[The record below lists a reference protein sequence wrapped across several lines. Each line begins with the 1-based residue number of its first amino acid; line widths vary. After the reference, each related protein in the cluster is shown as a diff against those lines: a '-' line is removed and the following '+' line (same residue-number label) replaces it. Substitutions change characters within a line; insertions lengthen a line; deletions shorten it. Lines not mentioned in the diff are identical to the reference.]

1 MTLDM
6 PTVSLVNFSAT
17 TVLGLVLCFV
27 WWRERSSALIG
38 WWGLAQLVMASG
50 IGLAATAVCDQ
61 TSLTQHLR
69 PVIDGACRRPSCGW
83 RCASSR
89 VANSTRSGSLVWPCG
104 VVIAAATGLVAT
116 FDQRLIL
123 VCTLM
128 ATLNLMAAAE
138 FTYQEDER
146 LVSRWP
152 AIVLLIVTATGLL
165 AWMPLALIM
174 PVREVGLVYA
184 SSWMP
189 VVIIILLLC
198 RIALAFVVL
207 TIVKERQELQQRM
220 FALTDALTGLPNR
233 RALFAAADE
242 LVAQGRYLRGH
253 SLAVMVLDLDHF
265 KKIND
270 TYGHRLG
277 DRVLQL
283 FADTLADELDSGT
296 ILGRLGGEEFAAI
309 LPGADL
315 SAAAAKAE
323 RVRAAFADTAAIID
337 GFPVAGTVSIGVA
350 SHDDINCDIGA
361 LFHRADGALYAAK
374 QTGRNRVQVIGPM
387 EPMLFEETGL
397 DIHVVPPRWFG
408 DRSVPAPAERAA
420 RRYRGSAD
428 AA

>member
-1 MTLDM
+1 MILHM
-6 PTVSLVNFSAT
+6 PTVSLVTLSAT

-50 IGLAATAVCDQ
+50 IGLAVMAVSIEHP
-61 TSLTQHLR
+61 SLSVFGQALMVMSAAILWMAVR
-69 PVIDGACRRPSCGW
+69 QFEGREFNPLWIA
-83 RCASSR
+83 
-89 VANSTRSGSLVWPCG
+89 VWPCG
-104 VVIAAATGLVAT
+104 VVVAAASGLVAT

-123 VCTLM
+123 ACTLM

-152 AIVLLIVTATGLL
+152 AIVLLIVTATGFL
-165 AWMPLALIM
+165 AWMPLTLIM

-189 VVIIILLLC
+189 TVILIALLS

-207 TIVKERQELQQRM
+207 TMVKERQELQQRM

-253 SLAVMVLDLDHF
+253 SLSVMVLDLDHF

-283 FADTLADELDSGT
+283 FADTLIDELDSGT

-315 SAAAAKAE
+315 SAAATKAE
-323 RVRAAFADTAAIID
+323 RVRAAFADAAAIID
-337 GFPVAGTVSIGVA
+337 GLPVAGTVSIGVA
-350 SHDDINCDIGA
+350 SHDAIDCDIGA

-387 EPMLFEETGL
+387 EPMLFEETAL
-397 DIHVVPPRWFG
+397 DFHVVPPRWFG
-408 DRSVPAPAERAA
+408 DRSVPVPTARSA